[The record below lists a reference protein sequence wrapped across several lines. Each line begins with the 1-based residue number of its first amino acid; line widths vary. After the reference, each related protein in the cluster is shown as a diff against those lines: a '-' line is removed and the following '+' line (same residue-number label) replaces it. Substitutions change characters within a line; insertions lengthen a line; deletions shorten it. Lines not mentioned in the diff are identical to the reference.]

1 MLYRLSTLAVLAV
14 ALTAV
19 GCGSSMPAQNEVV
32 VPEPL
37 ADASGAY
44 LAPYRADGSVA
55 DWVVDM
61 KAAKLL
67 GDGAGRV
74 GSEAAGD
81 AGVKAGA
88 KAGGLFGAVAGGV
101 AGSVLGK
108 KAASAVAK
116 KAVMEAV
123 GGEEGLRAASDQSF
137 NDIDD
142 LAVWLYA
149 VHGSDDDFAEVKQ
162 ATVTLYP
169 ELDKRWTKAI
179 QAARRG

>member
-1 MLYRLSTLAVLAV
+1 
-14 ALTAV
+14 
-19 GCGSSMPAQNEVV
+19 MPAQHEVV
-32 VPEPL
+32 VPEPRP
-37 ADASGAY
+37 DASGAY
-44 LAPYRADGSVA
+44 LAPYLADGSVA
-55 DWVVDM
+55 EWVVDL
-61 KAAKLL
+61 KAATLL

-74 GSEAAGD
+74 GAEAAGD

-101 AGSVLGK
+101 AGSMLGK

-137 NDIDD
+137 SEVDD

-149 VHGSDDDFAEVKQ
+149 VHGSDEDFEEVRR

-169 ELDKRWTKAI
+169 ELDKRWARAI
-179 QAARRG
+179 KAARRG